1 MNPTPAQM
9 AILKERHPGIGE
21 PALRRN
27 AAALLGSAEHR
38 TFGIEQAL
46 VKVTPAATFP
56 LPTESKIQQ
65 RIIKWWAMEAAQ
77 RKIPES
83 LLMAFPLQGQRSKAN
98 GSRMK
103 AEGMRAGTPDMF
115 LAVPMGKY
123 HGLWIELKR
132 PTGRIAPS
140 QKTML
145 AELDAQGYAAY
156 ASYGFDAAVKLITG
170 YLAGDEFF

>member
-1 MNPTPAQM
+1 M
-9 AILKERHPGIGE
+9 
-21 PALRRN
+21 
-27 AAALLGSAEHR
+27 
-38 TFGIEQAL
+38 
-46 VKVTPAATFP
+46 P
-56 LPTESKIQQ
+56 LPTNISDATRRLNPQLFGIATADGPPKLVAGIVMPDTPKKRIRQHAGDGPTESQIQQ
-65 RIIKWWAMEAAQ
+65 RIVKWWALEAAQ
-77 RKIPES
+77 RKLPEG
-83 LLMAFPLQGQRSKAN
+83 LLMAFPLQAQRSKAN

-115 LAVPMGKY
+115 LAVPVGKY

-145 AELDAQGYAAY
+145 GELDAQGYAAY
-156 ASYGFDAAVKLITG
+156 ASYGFDAAVKLIMG